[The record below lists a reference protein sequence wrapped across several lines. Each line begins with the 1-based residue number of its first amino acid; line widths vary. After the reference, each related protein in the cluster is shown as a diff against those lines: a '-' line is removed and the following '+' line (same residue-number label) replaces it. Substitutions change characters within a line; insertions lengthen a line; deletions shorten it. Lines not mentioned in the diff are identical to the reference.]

1 MAESLVGTPNYIAP
15 EVFQQRRYDQRCDW
29 WSVGVI
35 LYEMLIGRPPFYA
48 ATPDATREK
57 VMNWHEHL
65 KIPQQTAFSLTAKD
79 LILRLC
85 CDVDHR
91 LGSSRGVLEIR
102 EHPFFEGIRWDR
114 TNEPF
119 FVPELAHDADTSH
132 FESAGPLRAPPGGA
146 TVDMS
151 ADSESAGEGTHRDAH
166 YNMFREFNFRRFWSG
181 PTGSS
186 HA

>member
-15 EVFQQRRYDQRCDW
+15 EVFQRRRYDHRCDW

-48 ATPDATREK
+48 ATPEATREK
-57 VMNWHEHL
+57 VINWHEHL

-102 EHPFFEGIRWDR
+102 EHPFFEGIHWDR

-119 FVPELAHDADTSH
+119 FVPDLADDADTRN
-132 FESAGPLRAPPGGA
+132 FESAGPAREMPAGPAAP
-146 TVDMS
+146 
-151 ADSESAGEGTHRDAH
+151 SEAPQIDAH

-181 PTGSS
+181 PSGASS
-186 HA
+186 RA